1 MKTNKIIGL
10 VLLFLGLLIIL
21 YPLYQ
26 SYNIFTAKTAAPQIF
41 KVSTPIVPEAETP
54 KKTSAPQQEI
64 EKMLGEQ
71 FQKLM
76 PPTDFLPK
84 IMNLISWSIFVTL
97 LLLGGSKISTLG
109 IKLMKT

>member
-10 VLLFLGLLIIL
+10 VLLFLGLFIIL

-41 KVSTPIVPEAETP
+41 KVTVPVIEETL
-54 KKTSAPQQEI
+54 KKTSTPQQEM
-64 EKMLGEQ
+64 EKALGEQ
-71 FQKLM
+71 LQKLM
-76 PPTDFLPK
+76 PSDFLPK
-84 IMNLISWSIFVTL
+84 MMNLISWSIFVTL

>member
-10 VLLFLGLLIIL
+10 ILLFLGLLIIL

-41 KVSTPIVPEAETP
+41 KITAPIAPVVETP
-54 KKTSAPQQEI
+54 KKTIDLQQEMG
-64 EKMLGEQ
+64 KALGEQ

-76 PPTDFLPK
+76 PSDFLPK
-84 IMNLISWSIFVTL
+84 IMNLVSWSIFVSL
-97 LLLGGSKISTLG
+97 FLLGGSKISTLG
-109 IKLMKT
+109 IKLLKS

>member
-10 VLLFLGLLIIL
+10 ILLFLGLLIIL

-41 KVSTPIVPEAETP
+41 KVTVPAVEEAP
-54 KKTSAPQQEI
+54 KKTSTPQQDM
-64 EKMLGEQ
+64 EKALGEQ

-76 PPTDFLPK
+76 PSAFLPK
-84 IMNLISWSIFVTL
+84 IMNLVSWSIFVSL
-97 LLLGGSKISTLG
+97 FLLGGSKISTLG
-109 IKLMKT
+109 IKLLKS